1 MIELND
7 VVKYIET
14 KNEIQLYDYQKEF
27 LKHIIRGDTIYT
39 TRCAGRSTLYNGYAD
54 YLKEKIAKSTDY
66 SVGAKGYNKIF
77 TYHDVA
83 QEMPYPEDLFEELGL
98 FDTDFFEKEF
108 NCNF

>member
-7 VVKYIET
+7 VIEYIET
-14 KNEIQLYDYQKEF
+14 KNEIQLYEYQKEF

-39 TRCAGRSTLYNGYAD
+39 PRCAGRSVLYNGYAD

-77 TYHDVA
+77 TYHDVV
-83 QEMPYPEDLFEELGL
+83 QEMTYQEGLFEELSL
-98 FDTDFFEKEF
+98 INPTLFEKEF